1 MARGSPRG
9 TPRRTGGPET
19 GTTRTP
25 RSAATD
31 RMARTLLRRRKK
43 ALDPQDVTVSDRPMV
58 RSAVS
63 AAALGN
69 TMEWFDFGVYA
80 YLAGTLGKVFFPSNS
95 PGTQV
100 IATFAT
106 FAAAFVVR
114 PLGGL
119 VFGPLGDRIG
129 RQRVLAATMIMMAA
143 ATFAV
148 GFLPSYDSI
157 GLAAPLLLLL
167 CRLVQG
173 FSTGG
178 EYAGATTYIAEY
190 APDQRRGFLG
200 SWLDF
205 GTFVGYSLGSGL
217 VTVLTLTLGSDG
229 LESWGWRIPFFV
241 AGPLGLIGLYMRL
254 KLEETPAF
262 KQEVAT
268 AAAERASSERA
279 SAERA
284 KDGEQGG
291 GQDVGDPVEEARQSG
306 KGRLKEIF
314 TRHWQ
319 AVLICMGL
327 VLLYNVTNYM
337 VTSYLPTYM
346 TVTLGESDTVAQC
359 LVLGTM
365 LLVALAITTVG
376 RSSDRWGRRPMFLG
390 GSIALIVL
398 SVPAFLLIREG
409 GILFPAF
416 GCAILGLLLVCF
428 AGTAAATLP
437 ALFPT
442 RLRYGALSIAF
453 NLSVSLFGGT
463 TPLFASALVER
474 TGDTLVPGYYL
485 AVAGVIGL
493 VATLFLHETAGLP
506 LRGSGPMVETRD
518 EAREMVAR
526 SRVEEGRHA
535 RDLWLR
541 LWHPRG
547 GGNGGNGGRGGHSG
561 NGPKRSGERSGRRA
575 RSGPGSGSGSERD
588 E

>member
-1 MARGSPRG
+1 MV
-9 TPRRTGGPET
+9 
-19 GTTRTP
+19 
-25 RSAATD
+25 
-31 RMARTLLRRRKK
+31 RTLLRRRKK
-43 ALDPQDVTVSDRPMV
+43 ALSAEDVTVSDRPMV
-58 RSAVS
+58 RRAVT

-80 YLAGTLGKVFFPSNS
+80 YLAGTIGKVFFPSSS
-95 PGTQV
+95 PGAQV
-100 IATFAT
+100 VSTFAT
-106 FAAAFVVR
+106 FAAAFLVR

-143 ATFAV
+143 STFAV
-148 GFLPSYDSI
+148 GFLPTYASI
-157 GLAAPLLLLL
+157 GFAAPLLLLL

-229 LESWGWRIPFFV
+229 LEDWGWRIPFFI

-262 KQEVAT
+262 QKE
-268 AAAERASSERA
+268 AAAEATERGT
-279 SAERA
+279 AEG
-284 KDGEQGG
+284 DGES
-291 GQDVGDPVEEARQSG
+291 DPVEAARQSG

-337 VTSYLPTYM
+337 VTSYLPTFM
-346 TVTLGESDTVAQC
+346 TVTLGESDTTSQL

-365 LLVALAITTVG
+365 LLVVLTITAVG
-376 RSSDRWGRRPMFLG
+376 RSSDRWGRRPMFMG
-390 GSIALIVL
+390 GSIAMILL
-398 SVPAFLLIREG
+398 AVPAFLLIREG
-409 GILFPAF
+409 GILWPAF

-453 NLSVSLFGGT
+453 NISVSVFGGT
-463 TPLFASALVER
+463 TPLFASFLVEQ
-474 TGDTLVPGYYL
+474 TGDTLVPAYYL
-485 AVAGVIGL
+485 MVAGAVGL
-493 VATLFLHETAGLP
+493 VSTFFLHETAGRP
-506 LRGSGPMVETRD
+506 LRGSGPMVETHG
-518 EAREMVAR
+518 EARALVAR
-526 SRVEEGRHA
+526 SRTEAGRHA
-535 RDLWLR
+535 RDVWLR
-541 LWHPRG
+541 LWHPL
-547 GGNGGNGGRGGHSG
+547 GGRG
-561 NGPKRSGERSGRRA
+561 RA
-575 RSGPGSGSGSERD
+575 DKSDRED
-588 E
+588 

>member
-1 MARGSPRG
+1 MVKGLPHR
-9 TPRRTGGPET
+9 TPRRPRGPET
-19 GTTRTP
+19 EPSRAS
-25 RSAATD
+25 RSATD

-43 ALDPQDVTVSDRPMV
+43 SLSAEDVMVSDRPKV
-58 RSAVS
+58 RRAVT

-80 YLAGTLGKVFFPSNS
+80 YLAGTLGKVFFPSSS
-95 PGTQV
+95 PGAQV
-100 IATFAT
+100 VATFAT
-106 FAAAFVVR
+106 FAAAFLVR

-129 RQRVLAATMIMMAA
+129 RQKVLAATMIMMAA
-143 ATFAV
+143 STFAV
-148 GFLPSYDSI
+148 GLLPSYASI
-157 GLAAPLLLLL
+157 GFAAPLLLLV

-217 VTVLTLTLGSDG
+217 VTVLTLTLGADG
-229 LESWGWRIPFFV
+229 LESWGWRIPFFI

-262 KQEVAT
+262 QVEA
-268 AAAERASSERA
+268 AAAEAQREEGR
-279 SAERA
+279 R
-284 KDGEQGG
+284 GE
-291 GQDVGDPVEEARQSG
+291 DDPVEQARQSG

-337 VTSYLPTYM
+337 VTSYLPTFM
-346 TVTLGESDTVAQC
+346 TVTLGESDTTAQL

-376 RSSDRWGRRPMFLG
+376 RSSDRWGRRPMFMG
-390 GSIALIVL
+390 GSIALIAL
-398 SVPAFLLIREG
+398 ALPAFLLIREG
-409 GILFPAF
+409 GILLPAF

-442 RLRYGALSIAF
+442 RLRYGALSIAY
-453 NLSVSLFGGT
+453 NISVSLFGGT
-463 TPLFASALVER
+463 TPLLASFLVEK
-474 TGDTLVPGYYL
+474 TGNPLVPAYYL
-485 AVAGVIGL
+485 MVAGAIGL
-493 VATLFLHETAGLP
+493 VSTFFLHETAGRP
-506 LRGSGPMVETRD
+506 LRGSGPMVETHD

-526 SRVEEGRHA
+526 SRSEAGRHA
-535 RDLWLR
+535 RDVWLR
-541 LWHPRG
+541 LWRPRG
-547 GGNGGNGGRGGHSG
+547 GRNESTKGRKRGN
-561 NGPKRSGERSGRRA
+561 
-575 RSGPGSGSGSERD
+575 
-588 E
+588 

>member
-1 MARGSPRG
+1 
-9 TPRRTGGPET
+9 
-19 GTTRTP
+19 
-25 RSAATD
+25 
-31 RMARTLLRRRKK
+31 MARTLLRRRKK
-43 ALDPQDVTVSDRPMV
+43 ALSADDVMVSDRPKV
-58 RSAVS
+58 RRAVT

-80 YLAGTLGKVFFPSNS
+80 YLAGTIGKVFFPSSS
-95 PGTQV
+95 PGAQV
-100 IATFAT
+100 VATFAT
-106 FAAAFVVR
+106 FAAAFLVR

-129 RQRVLAATMIMMAA
+129 RQRVLAVTMIMMAA
-143 ATFAV
+143 STFAV
-148 GFLPSYDSI
+148 GLLPSYASI
-157 GLAAPLLLLL
+157 GFAAPLLLLV

-229 LESWGWRIPFFV
+229 LESWGWRIPFFI

-262 KQEVAT
+262 QQETAS
-268 AAAERASSERA
+268 AAAER
-279 SAERA
+279 
-284 KDGEQGG
+284 GE
-291 GQDVGDPVEEARQSG
+291 GDDDPIEQARQSG

-319 AVLICMGL
+319 ALLIRMGL

-337 VTSYLPTYM
+337 VTSYLPTFM
-346 TVTLGESDTVAQC
+346 TATLGESDTTAQL

-365 LLVALAITTVG
+365 LLVALSITVVG
-376 RSSDRWGRRPMFLG
+376 RSSDRWGRRPMFMG
-390 GSIALIVL
+390 GSIALIAL
-398 SVPAFLLIREG
+398 AIPAFLLIREG
-409 GILFPAF
+409 GILLPAF

-442 RLRYGALSIAF
+442 RLRYGALSIAY
-453 NLSVSLFGGT
+453 NISVSLFGGT
-463 TPLFASALVER
+463 TPLLASFLVDK
-474 TGDTLVPGYYL
+474 TGNTLVPAFYL
-485 AVAGVIGL
+485 MVAGVIGL
-493 VATLFLHETAGLP
+493 VSTLFLHETAGRP
-506 LRGSGPMVETRD
+506 LRGSGPMVETDD
-518 EAREMVAR
+518 EAREIVAR
-526 SRVEEGRHA
+526 SRTEAGRHA
-535 RDLWLR
+535 RDVWLR

-547 GGNGGNGGRGGHSG
+547 GRNESTKARKRG
-561 NGPKRSGERSGRRA
+561 
-575 RSGPGSGSGSERD
+575 D
-588 E
+588 

>member
-1 MARGSPRG
+1 MQ
-9 TPRRTGGPET
+9 
-19 GTTRTP
+19 
-25 RSAATD
+25 
-31 RMARTLLRRRKK
+31 RTLLRRRKK
-43 ALDPQDVTVSDRPMV
+43 SLSPEDVTVSDQPMV
-58 RSAVS
+58 RRAVS

-80 YLAGTLGKVFFPSNS
+80 YLAGTLGKVFFPSSS
-95 PGTQV
+95 PGAQV
-100 IATFAT
+100 VATFAT

-143 ATFAV
+143 STFAV
-148 GFLPSYDSI
+148 GFLPSYASI
-157 GLAAPLLLLL
+157 GFAAPLLLLL

-229 LESWGWRIPFFV
+229 LESWGWRIPFFI
-241 AGPLGLIGLYMRL
+241 AGPLGIIGLYMRL

-262 KQEVAT
+262 KQEVAS
-268 AAAERASSERA
+268 AAAGRG
-279 SAERA
+279 
-284 KDGEQGG
+284 DGE
-291 GQDVGDPVEEARQSG
+291 GQDEERGDGGDPVEEARQSG

-337 VTSYLPTYM
+337 VTSYLPTFM
-346 TVTLGESDTVAQC
+346 TVTLGESDTTAQV

-376 RSSDRWGRRPMFLG
+376 RSSDRWGRRPMFMG
-390 GSIALIVL
+390 GSIALIAL

-453 NLSVSLFGGT
+453 NISVSLFGGT
-463 TPLFASALVER
+463 TPLFASFLVER
-474 TGDTLVPGYYL
+474 TGNTLIPGYYL
-485 AVAGVIGL
+485 MVAGVIGL
-493 VATLFLHETAGLP
+493 VSTFFLHETAGQP
-506 LRGSGPMVETRD
+506 LRGSGPMVETQG
-518 EAREMVAR
+518 EAREVVAR
-526 SRVEEGRHA
+526 SRVEEGRRA

-541 LWHPRG
+541 LRHPRG
-547 GGNGGNGGRGGHSG
+547 GGKASRTPGE
-561 NGPKRSGERSGRRA
+561 RSGER
-575 RSGPGSGSGSERD
+575 D